1 MKPKIF
7 KRALFGGFDR
17 ADVMNYIAEEHARF
31 LSEKKELSDRLEQIG
46 MQLTAVQ
53 QELDTL
59 QQQNEAVQQELAVVS
74 AERDEMQHE
83 LQTQAGRILTQA
95 RINAQSVVHDARI
108 KADAM
113 QQQSER
119 LLQNARGG
127 LDTTRESLAGARD
140 ALRELL
146 DETLEQG
153 GLFGFLELV
162 GTVLGQALLSLGGG
176 KSLCSYAEIA
186 QNFFCGLGIGFLHDF
201 SPY

>member
-1 MKPKIF
+1 MKPKTF

-46 MQLTAVQ
+46 TQLTAVQ

-59 QQQNEAVQQELAVVS
+59 QQQKEAVQQELAAVS

-146 DETLEQG
+146 DETLERIEG
-153 GLFGFLELV
+153 ICEDLAREPELPELPQTQKKNARV
-162 GTVLGQALLSLGGG
+162 HKIPVRINRHVTISKV
-176 KSLCSYAEIA
+176 K
-186 QNFFCGLGIGFLHDF
+186 
-201 SPY
+201 

>member
-1 MKPKIF
+1 MKPKTF
-7 KRALFGGFDR
+7 KRSLFGGFDR
-17 ADVMNYIAEEHARF
+17 TDVMNYIAEEHAR
-31 LSEKKELSDRLEQIG
+31 SVAEKKELSDRLEEIG

-59 QQQNEAVQQELAVVS
+59 QQQNGELQQELTAVS

-127 LDTTRESLAGARD
+127 LDTTRESLTGARD

-146 DETLEQG
+146 DETLARIEG
-153 GLFGFLELV
+153 ICEDLAREPELPELPQKQEKTARV
-162 GTVLGQALLSLGGG
+162 HKIPVRINRHVTISKV
-176 KSLCSYAEIA
+176 K
-186 QNFFCGLGIGFLHDF
+186 
-201 SPY
+201 